1 MNGIDIKTQIKFNVI
16 FIFNFLFCDEFF
28 FYTAWIQLYKKGER
42 SDLLIT

>member
-1 MNGIDIKTQIKFNVI
+1 MK
-16 FIFNFLFCDEFF
+16 FF